1 MKLSEAKVGMYICKL
16 GSTSYRQITKVNA
29 KSITYDQW
37 YNLKEKDLEDYVILD
52 KAWLKCDT
60 IKRYIRNELSGVNN
74 LIDKLSR
81 LVHITESYQDYFK
94 LDTDKIKSEINEMIT
109 HLKNSIDAIAEE
121 ASKNE

>member
-1 MKLSEAKVGMYICKL
+1 MKLSEAKVGMYITKL

-37 YNLKEKDLEDYVILD
+37 YNLKEKELEDYVILD

-74 LIDKLSR
+74 LIDKL
-81 LVHITESYQDYFK
+81 LKLTHIVEGYEDYLK
-94 LDTDKIKSEINEMIT
+94 LDTDKIKSEMDALIAQ
-109 HLKNSIDAIAEE
+109 LQKAIDTVSEE
-121 ASKNE
+121 ASKDA

>member
-16 GSTSYRQITKVNA
+16 GSTSYHQITKVNA

-37 YNLKEKDLEDYVILD
+37 YNLKEKELEDYVILD

-74 LIDKLSR
+74 LIDKLLR
-81 LVHITESYQDYFK
+81 LTHIVEGYEDYLK
-94 LDTDKIKSEINEMIT
+94 LDTDKIKSEVNALVT
-109 HLKNSIDAIAEE
+109 QLQKAIDTVSEE
-121 ASKNE
+121 ASKDK